1 MASVSGG
8 VALSCPSKLSHR
20 PSSSS
25 SSSHRRYVS
34 ASSVKMAV
42 SVDDKKKS
50 YTLQKSE
57 EAFKIAKV

>member
-20 PSSSS
+20 P